1 MARPSEFLN
10 ILRELGLRIQQARIS
25 AGVTQEQA
33 ASDSGIDYKRWQR
46 LEEGSVNPTVKTLF
60 RVSAAIGVPFWELL
74 APLPRRR
81 PHASGQMPRVT
92 PSSRISGEMPRARE
106 SRPPASRKPKS
117 RAE

>member
-1 MARPSEFLN
+1 MN
-10 ILRELGLRIQQARIS
+10 VLRELGLRIQQARIS

-74 APLPRRR
+74 TPLSRRR
-81 PHASGQMPRVT
+81 PHASGQMPRV
-92 PSSRISGEMPRARE
+92 PQSAR
-106 SRPPASRKPKS
+106 
-117 RAE
+117 